1 MARMLIGLSFVELVV
16 SYMKTQCL
24 PYFTGSHQLP
34 KNCTGFSTY
43 YECTMS
49 EEQWSHV
56 SLLMFSRNIFLG
68 NKMTD

>member
-1 MARMLIGLSFVELVV
+1 MAQVLIGLSFVELVV

-34 KNCTGFSTY
+34 KKCSGFSTY

-49 EEQWSHV
+49 EEQWKPSEPMIV
-56 SLLMFSRNIFLG
+56 FMQYISR
-68 NKMTD
+68 K